1 MSAEVEVNE
10 DGIVIHDLEI
20 EGSEIAEFV
29 GGYEDPADG
38 VRELIDIA
46 MTVRSRFTTDLETQ
60 NIRNAADDV
69 IARIEAAYEQLI
81 EDLQEEAAR
90 LVDPQD
96 GPVIKALDR
105 ATGDNLKKLLNP
117 EMRDGDFDPSPMA
130 RLRGLLTD
138 EINAVRTETNDSLA
152 LIKSKLGIGPK
163 ARKTAA
169 DGTDFEG
176 MVDSIVQSLAIV
188 HGDAALPIG
197 AKTENGTSK
206 KGDTEV
212 TLNFDDTNSI
222 PCKIV
227 WEAKTDST
235 FKGKS
240 TTKSPKVIDDQVKKE
255 LNAALKNRG
264 AKSAIMVLDSVG
276 LDMEAQPAWR
286 EYEGNK
292 LVIIVDPIDP
302 DENLVRLAYLWGRWK
317 ARASIGSSVATIDYE
332 GIRSGFEQIRL
343 RLQDLRQVKLTHT
356 TVIGML
362 ESSTSVITNIQKDT
376 KRHIK
381 DLADTIEIELTDV
394 PDEDENE

>member
-1 MSAEVEVNE
+1 M
-10 DGIVIHDLEI
+10 
-20 EGSEIAEFV
+20 
-29 GGYEDPADG
+29 
-38 VRELIDIA
+38 
-46 MTVRSRFTTDLETQ
+46 
-60 NIRNAADDV
+60 
-69 IARIEAAYEQLI
+69 
-81 EDLQEEAAR
+81 
-90 LVDPQD
+90 
-96 GPVIKALDR
+96 
-105 ATGDNLKKLLNP
+105 
-117 EMRDGDFDPSPMA
+117 
-130 RLRGLLTD
+130 
-138 EINAVRTETNDSLA
+138 
-152 LIKSKLGIGPK
+152 IGPK

-240 TTKSPKVIDDQVKKE
+240 TIKSPKVIDDQVKKE

-276 LDMEAQPAWR
+276 LDMEAQPTWR

>member
-1 MSAEVEVNE
+1 MSAEIEVNE
-10 DGIVIHDLEI
+10 DGIIIHQLEI
-20 EGSEIAEFV
+20 EGTELAEFV
-29 GGYEDPADG
+29 GSYEDPADG

-117 EMRDGDFDPSPMA
+117 EIRDGDFDPSPMA

-138 EINAVRTETNDSLA
+138 EINAVRTETNESLA

-197 AKTENGTSK
+197 AKTENGNSK

-235 FKGKS
+235 FKGKA

-255 LNAALKNRG
+255 LNEALKNRG

-276 LDMEAQPAWR
+276 LDMEAHPTWR

-332 GIRSGFEQIRL
+332 GIRSGFEQIRM

-381 DLADTIEIELTDV
+381 DLADTIEIELTEA
-394 PDEDENE
+394 PDEDDGE